1 MREKSQGLCKCRV
14 FKSYVNAGYS
24 NHIDSNLCLC
34 YYYLDAAVAQVVAH
48 LIGSEEVTGPSPV
61 SSLSITLDFTRVIF
75 YVLYLELYVN
85 DFCLQKSSFPCSFY
99 I

>member
-1 MREKSQGLCKCRV
+1 MREKSQGLLKNINFSINTGHPNR
-14 FKSYVNAGYS
+14 
-24 NHIDSNLCLC
+24 IDSNLCLC
-34 YYYLDAAVAQVVAH
+34 YYYIDAAVAQVVAH

-75 YVLYLELYVN
+75 Y
-85 DFCLQKSSFPCSFY
+85 

>member
-1 MREKSQGLCKCRV
+1 MAFSIKCQVSKSL
-14 FKSYVNAGYS
+14 NAGYS